1 MKKDYNFGYTKVNS
15 KQKTKLVQNVFS
27 SVAPSYDIMNDLMSL
42 GMHRLWKKRFVETV
56 DLKENEIK
64 KFKKINFLSI
74 YLSLF
79 VFSYI
84 SVSITYYFLG
94 SPNISNSMLL
104 EIKEKKQ
111 LVKQEQMKKI
121 KKTKNDLK
129 IINKMLQT
137 DPQNLN
143 LLLAKASMAAIIQ
156 DLETEIET
164 LKKIIKINPITNVK
178 SLLAQAYLRKND
190 GIVNEFIK
198 KLIDEVLFEKPK
210 DPGANFIL
218 AKYLNQ
224 NGNKNKSRNLLLKI

>member
-1 MKKDYNFGYTKVNS
+1 MINYLLILIFLGLIFFIILP
-15 KQKTKLVQNVFS
+15 KL
-27 SVAPSYDIMNDLMSL
+27 I
-42 GMHRLWKKRFVETV
+42 
-56 DLKENEIK
+56 KENEIK

-94 SPNISNSMLL
+94 APNISSSTLL

-111 LVKQEQMKKI
+111 LVKQEQLKKI
-121 KKTKNDLK
+121 KKTKNELK

-156 DLETEIET
+156 DIETEIET

-190 GIVNEFIK
+190 
-198 KLIDEVLFEKPK
+198 
-210 DPGANFIL
+210 
-218 AKYLNQ
+218 
-224 NGNKNKSRNLLLKI
+224 

>member
-1 MKKDYNFGYTKVNS
+1 MINYLLILIFVGLIFFIILP
-15 KQKTKLVQNVFS
+15 KL
-27 SVAPSYDIMNDLMSL
+27 I
-42 GMHRLWKKRFVETV
+42 
-56 DLKENEIK
+56 KENEVK
-64 KFKKINFLSI
+64 KFKKINFVSI

-94 SPNISNSMLL
+94 APDISNSMLL

-111 LVKQEQMKKI
+111 LVKQEQLKKI

-156 DLETEIET
+156 DIETEIET

-178 SLLAQAYLRKND
+178 SLLAQAYLRKSD

-198 KLIDEVLFEKPK
+198 KLIDEVLSEKPK

-224 NGNKNKSRNLLLKI
+224 NGNKNKSRNLLLKILKNLDDKGPWYQIYKDELNIK

>member
-1 MKKDYNFGYTKVNS
+1 MINYLLILIFLGLIFLIILP
-15 KQKTKLVQNVFS
+15 KL
-27 SVAPSYDIMNDLMSL
+27 I
-42 GMHRLWKKRFVETV
+42 
-56 DLKENEIK
+56 KENEIK

-94 SPNISNSMLL
+94 APNISNSMLL

-156 DLETEIET
+156 DIETEIET

-198 KLIDEVLFEKPK
+198 KLIDEVLSEQPK

-224 NGNKNKSRNLLLKI
+224 NGNKNKSRNLLLKILENLDDKSPWHQIYKNELNIK

>member
-1 MKKDYNFGYTKVNS
+1 MINYLFILIFIGLIFLFILP
-15 KQKTKLVQNVFS
+15 KL
-27 SVAPSYDIMNDLMSL
+27 
-42 GMHRLWKKRFVETV
+42 T
-56 DLKENEIK
+56 KENEIK
-64 KFKKINFLSI
+64 KFKKINFLTI

-94 SPNISNSMLL
+94 SPNISNSILL

-111 LVKQEQMKKI
+111 LVKKEQKQRI
-121 KKTKNDLK
+121 EKTKNDLK

-156 DLETEIET
+156 DIETEIET

-198 KLIDEVLFEKPK
+198 KLIDEVLSDKPK

-224 NGNKNKSRNLLLKI
+224 NGNKNKSRNLLFKILENLDDKGPWHQIYKDELNIK

>member
-1 MKKDYNFGYTKVNS
+1 MINYLLILIFLGLIFFIILP
-15 KQKTKLVQNVFS
+15 KL
-27 SVAPSYDIMNDLMSL
+27 I
-42 GMHRLWKKRFVETV
+42 
-56 DLKENEIK
+56 KENEIK

-94 SPNISNSMLL
+94 APNISNSTLL

-111 LVKQEQMKKI
+111 LVKQEQLKKI

-156 DLETEIET
+156 DIETEIET

-224 NGNKNKSRNLLLKI
+224 NGNKNKSRNLLLKILKNLDDKGPWYQIYKDELNIK

>member
-1 MKKDYNFGYTKVNS
+1 MINYLLILIFLGLIFFIILP
-15 KQKTKLVQNVFS
+15 KL
-27 SVAPSYDIMNDLMSL
+27 I
-42 GMHRLWKKRFVETV
+42 
-56 DLKENEIK
+56 KENEIK

-94 SPNISNSMLL
+94 APNISNSTLL

-111 LVKQEQMKKI
+111 LVKQEQLKKI

-156 DLETEIET
+156 DIETEIET

-224 NGNKNKSRNLLLKI
+224 NGNKNKSRNLLLKILQNLDDKGPWHQIYKDELNIK

>member
-1 MKKDYNFGYTKVNS
+1 MINYLFILIFIGLIFLFILLKLN
-15 KQKTKLVQNVFS
+15 KT
-27 SVAPSYDIMNDLMSL
+27 
-42 GMHRLWKKRFVETV
+42 
-56 DLKENEIK
+56 NEIK
-64 KFKKINFLSI
+64 KIKKINFLSV

-79 VFSYI
+79 ILSYI

-121 KKTKNDLK
+121 KKTKKDLK

-156 DLETEIET
+156 DIETEIET
-164 LKKIIKINPITNVK
+164 LEKIIKINPITNIK

-190 GIVNEFIK
+190 GIVNETVK
-198 KLIDEVLFEKPK
+198 KMIDEVLLEKPT
-210 DPGANFIL
+210 DPGGNFIL
-218 AKYLNQ
+218 AKYFNQ
-224 NGNKNKSRNLLLKI
+224 NGNKNQSRNLLLKILKTLDGKGPWHQIYKDELGIK

>member
-1 MKKDYNFGYTKVNS
+1 MINYLLILIFLGLIFFIILP
-15 KQKTKLVQNVFS
+15 KL
-27 SVAPSYDIMNDLMSL
+27 I
-42 GMHRLWKKRFVETV
+42 
-56 DLKENEIK
+56 KENEIK

-94 SPNISNSMLL
+94 APNISNSTLL

-111 LVKQEQMKKI
+111 LVKQEQLKKI

-156 DLETEIET
+156 DIETEIET

-224 NGNKNKSRNLLLKI
+224 NGNKNKSRNLLLKILENLDDKDPWHQIYKDELNIK

>member
-1 MKKDYNFGYTKVNS
+1 MINYLLILIFVGLIFFIILP
-15 KQKTKLVQNVFS
+15 KL
-27 SVAPSYDIMNDLMSL
+27 I
-42 GMHRLWKKRFVETV
+42 
-56 DLKENEIK
+56 KENEIK

-94 SPNISNSMLL
+94 APNISNSTLL

-111 LVKQEQMKKI
+111 LVKQEQLKKI

-156 DLETEIET
+156 DIETEIET

-224 NGNKNKSRNLLLKI
+224 NGNKNKSRNLLLKILKHLSLFSIFIIFIWENKWALTNINKIK

>member
-1 MKKDYNFGYTKVNS
+1 MINYLLILIFLGLIFFIILP
-15 KQKTKLVQNVFS
+15 KL
-27 SVAPSYDIMNDLMSL
+27 I
-42 GMHRLWKKRFVETV
+42 
-56 DLKENEIK
+56 KENEIK

-94 SPNISNSMLL
+94 APNISNSMLL

-111 LVKQEQMKKI
+111 LVKQEQLKKI

-156 DLETEIET
+156 DIETEIET

-198 KLIDEVLFEKPK
+198 KLIDEVLSEKPK

-224 NGNKNKSRNLLLKI
+224 NGNKNKSRNLLLKILKNLDDKGPWYQIYKNELNIK

>member
-1 MKKDYNFGYTKVNS
+1 MINYLLILIFVGLIFFIILP
-15 KQKTKLVQNVFS
+15 KL
-27 SVAPSYDIMNDLMSL
+27 I
-42 GMHRLWKKRFVETV
+42 
-56 DLKENEIK
+56 KENEIK

-156 DLETEIET
+156 DIETEIET

-224 NGNKNKSRNLLLKI
+224 NGNKNKSRNLLLKILENLDDKGPWHQIYKDELNIK

>member
-1 MKKDYNFGYTKVNS
+1 MINYLLILIFLGLIFFIILP
-15 KQKTKLVQNVFS
+15 KL
-27 SVAPSYDIMNDLMSL
+27 I
-42 GMHRLWKKRFVETV
+42 
-56 DLKENEIK
+56 KENEIK

-94 SPNISNSMLL
+94 APNISSSTLL

-111 LVKQEQMKKI
+111 LVKQEQLKKI

-156 DLETEIET
+156 DIETEIET

-224 NGNKNKSRNLLLKI
+224 NGNKNKSRNLLLKILKNLDDKGPWYQIYKDELNIK

>member
-1 MKKDYNFGYTKVNS
+1 MINYLLILIFLGLIFFIILP
-15 KQKTKLVQNVFS
+15 KL
-27 SVAPSYDIMNDLMSL
+27 I
-42 GMHRLWKKRFVETV
+42 
-56 DLKENEIK
+56 KENEIK
-64 KFKKINFLSI
+64 KFKRINFLSI

-94 SPNISNSMLL
+94 APNISNSTLL

-156 DLETEIET
+156 DIETEIET

-198 KLIDEVLFEKPK
+198 KLIDEVLSEKPK

-224 NGNKNKSRNLLLKI
+224 NGNNNKSRNLLLKIFKNLDDKGPWHQIYKDELNIK

>member
-1 MKKDYNFGYTKVNS
+1 MINYLLILIFLGLIFFIILP
-15 KQKTKLVQNVFS
+15 KL
-27 SVAPSYDIMNDLMSL
+27 I
-42 GMHRLWKKRFVETV
+42 
-56 DLKENEIK
+56 KENEIK
-64 KFKKINFLSI
+64 KFKKTNFLSI

-84 SVSITYYFLG
+84 SVSITYYFIG
-94 SPNISNSMLL
+94 APNISNSMLL

-156 DLETEIET
+156 DIETEIET

-224 NGNKNKSRNLLLKI
+224 NGNKNKSRNLLLKILENLDDKGPWHQIYKNELNIK

>member
-1 MKKDYNFGYTKVNS
+1 MINYLLILIFLGLIFLIILP
-15 KQKTKLVQNVFS
+15 KL
-27 SVAPSYDIMNDLMSL
+27 I
-42 GMHRLWKKRFVETV
+42 
-56 DLKENEIK
+56 KENEFK
-64 KFKKINFLSI
+64 KFKKINFVSI

-94 SPNISNSMLL
+94 APNISNSMLL

-111 LVKQEQMKKI
+111 LVKQEQLKKI

-156 DLETEIET
+156 DIETEIET

-198 KLIDEVLFEKPK
+198 KLIDEVLSEKPK

-224 NGNKNKSRNLLLKI
+224 NGNKNKSRNLLLKILKNLDDKGPWYQIYKDELNIK

>member
-1 MKKDYNFGYTKVNS
+1 MINYLLILIFLGLIFFIILS
-15 KQKTKLVQNVFS
+15 KL
-27 SVAPSYDIMNDLMSL
+27 I
-42 GMHRLWKKRFVETV
+42 
-56 DLKENEIK
+56 KENEVK
-64 KFKKINFLSI
+64 KFKKINFVSI

-94 SPNISNSMLL
+94 APNISNSMLL

-111 LVKQEQMKKI
+111 LVKQEQLQKI

-129 IINKMLQT
+129 IINKMLKT

-156 DLETEIET
+156 DIETEIET

-198 KLIDEVLFEKPK
+198 KLIDEVLSEKPK

-224 NGNKNKSRNLLLKI
+224 NGNKNKSRNLLLKILENLDEKSPWHQIYKNELNIK

>member
-1 MKKDYNFGYTKVNS
+1 MINYLLILIFLGLIFFIILP
-15 KQKTKLVQNVFS
+15 KL
-27 SVAPSYDIMNDLMSL
+27 I
-42 GMHRLWKKRFVETV
+42 
-56 DLKENEIK
+56 KENEIK

-129 IINKMLQT
+129 TINKMLQT

-156 DLETEIET
+156 DIETEIEI

-190 GIVNEFIK
+190 GIVNELS
-198 KLIDEVLFEKPK
+198 LIH
-210 DPGANFIL
+210 I
-218 AKYLNQ
+218 
-224 NGNKNKSRNLLLKI
+224 

>member
-1 MKKDYNFGYTKVNS
+1 MINYLLILIFLGLIFFIILP
-15 KQKTKLVQNVFS
+15 KL
-27 SVAPSYDIMNDLMSL
+27 I
-42 GMHRLWKKRFVETV
+42 
-56 DLKENEIK
+56 KENEIK

-94 SPNISNSMLL
+94 APNISNSTLL

-111 LVKQEQMKKI
+111 LVKQEQLKKI

-156 DLETEIET
+156 DIETEIET

-224 NGNKNKSRNLLLKI
+224 NGNKNKSRNLLLKILENLDDKGPWHQIYKDELNIK

>member
-1 MKKDYNFGYTKVNS
+1 MINYFLILIFLGLIFFIILP
-15 KQKTKLVQNVFS
+15 KL
-27 SVAPSYDIMNDLMSL
+27 I
-42 GMHRLWKKRFVETV
+42 E
-56 DLKENEIK
+56 ENEIK

-94 SPNISNSMLL
+94 APNISNSTLL

-111 LVKQEQMKKI
+111 LVKQEQLKKI

-156 DLETEIET
+156 DIETEIET

-224 NGNKNKSRNLLLKI
+224 NGNKNKSRNLLFKILKNLDDKGPWHQIYKDELNIK

>member
-1 MKKDYNFGYTKVNS
+1 MINYLLILIFLGLIFFIILP
-15 KQKTKLVQNVFS
+15 KL
-27 SVAPSYDIMNDLMSL
+27 I
-42 GMHRLWKKRFVETV
+42 
-56 DLKENEIK
+56 KENEFK
-64 KFKKINFLSI
+64 KFKKINFVSI

-94 SPNISNSMLL
+94 APNISNSMLL

-111 LVKQEQMKKI
+111 LVKQEQLKKI

-156 DLETEIET
+156 DIETEIET

-198 KLIDEVLFEKPK
+198 KLIDEVLSEKPK

-224 NGNKNKSRNLLLKI
+224 NGNKNKSRNLLLKILKNLDDKGPWYQIYKDELNIK

>member
-1 MKKDYNFGYTKVNS
+1 MINYLLILIFLGLIFFIILP
-15 KQKTKLVQNVFS
+15 KL
-27 SVAPSYDIMNDLMSL
+27 I
-42 GMHRLWKKRFVETV
+42 
-56 DLKENEIK
+56 KENEIK

-94 SPNISNSMLL
+94 APNISNSTLL

-111 LVKQEQMKKI
+111 LVKQEQLKKI

-156 DLETEIET
+156 DIETEIET

-198 KLIDEVLFEKPK
+198 KLIDEVLSEKPK

-224 NGNKNKSRNLLLKI
+224 NGNKNKSRNLLLKILKNLDDKGPWHPIYKDELNIK

>member
-1 MKKDYNFGYTKVNS
+1 MINYLLILIFVGLIFFIILP
-15 KQKTKLVQNVFS
+15 KL
-27 SVAPSYDIMNDLMSL
+27 I
-42 GMHRLWKKRFVETV
+42 
-56 DLKENEIK
+56 KENEIK

-94 SPNISNSMLL
+94 APNISNSTLL

-111 LVKQEQMKKI
+111 LVKQEQLKKI

-156 DLETEIET
+156 DIETEIET

-224 NGNKNKSRNLLLKI
+224 NGNKNKSRNLLFKILKNLDEKGPWHQIYKDELNIK

>member
-1 MKKDYNFGYTKVNS
+1 MINYFLILIFLGLIFFIILP
-15 KQKTKLVQNVFS
+15 KL
-27 SVAPSYDIMNDLMSL
+27 I
-42 GMHRLWKKRFVETV
+42 
-56 DLKENEIK
+56 KENEIK

-84 SVSITYYFLG
+84 SVSVTYYFLG

-111 LVKQEQMKKI
+111 LVKQEQMKNV

-156 DLETEIET
+156 DIETEIET

-198 KLIDEVLFEKPK
+198 KLIDEVLSKKPK

-224 NGNKNKSRNLLLKI
+224 NGNKNKSRNLLLKILENLDDKGPWHQIYKDELNIK

>member
-1 MKKDYNFGYTKVNS
+1 MINYLLILIFLGLIFFIILP
-15 KQKTKLVQNVFS
+15 KL
-27 SVAPSYDIMNDLMSL
+27 I
-42 GMHRLWKKRFVETV
+42 
-56 DLKENEIK
+56 KENEIK

-94 SPNISNSMLL
+94 APNISNSTLL

-111 LVKQEQMKKI
+111 LVKQEQLKKI

-156 DLETEIET
+156 DIETEIET

-198 KLIDEVLFEKPK
+198 KLIDEVLSEKPK

-224 NGNKNKSRNLLLKI
+224 NGNKNKSRNLLLKILENLDDKSPWHQIYKNELNIK

>member
-1 MKKDYNFGYTKVNS
+1 MINYLFILIFVGLIFFIILP
-15 KQKTKLVQNVFS
+15 KL
-27 SVAPSYDIMNDLMSL
+27 I
-42 GMHRLWKKRFVETV
+42 
-56 DLKENEIK
+56 KENEIK

-94 SPNISNSMLL
+94 APNISNSTLL

-111 LVKQEQMKKI
+111 LVKQEQLKKI

-156 DLETEIET
+156 DIETEIET

-198 KLIDEVLFEKPK
+198 KLIDEVLSEKPK

-224 NGNKNKSRNLLLKI
+224 NGNKNKSRNLLLKILENIDDKGPWHQIYKDELNIK

>member
-1 MKKDYNFGYTKVNS
+1 MINYLLILILLGLIFFIILP
-15 KQKTKLVQNVFS
+15 KL
-27 SVAPSYDIMNDLMSL
+27 I
-42 GMHRLWKKRFVETV
+42 
-56 DLKENEIK
+56 KENEIK

-94 SPNISNSMLL
+94 APNISNSTLL

-111 LVKQEQMKKI
+111 LVKQEQLKKI

-156 DLETEIET
+156 DIETEIET

-224 NGNKNKSRNLLLKI
+224 NGNKNKSRNLLLKILQNLDDKGPWHQIYKDELNIK

>member
-1 MKKDYNFGYTKVNS
+1 MVNYLFILVIIAS
-15 KQKTKLVQNVFS
+15 IFLFILLKLIKT
-27 SVAPSYDIMNDLMSL
+27 
-42 GMHRLWKKRFVETV
+42 
-56 DLKENEIK
+56 NEIK

-111 LVKQEQMKKI
+111 LVKKEQKQRI
-121 KKTKNDLK
+121 EKTKNDLK
-129 IINKMLQT
+129 IIDEMLRT

-156 DLETEIET
+156 DIETEIET

-198 KLIDEVLFEKPK
+198 KLIDEVLSEKPK

-224 NGNKNKSRNLLLKI
+224 NGNKNKSRNLLLKTLKNLDDKGPWRQIYKDELNIK

>member
-1 MKKDYNFGYTKVNS
+1 MINYLFILIFIGLIFLIIL
-15 KQKTKLVQNVFS
+15 QKLIKT
-27 SVAPSYDIMNDLMSL
+27 
-42 GMHRLWKKRFVETV
+42 
-56 DLKENEIK
+56 NEIK
-64 KFKKINFLSI
+64 KFKKINFISV

-79 VFSYI
+79 IISYI
-84 SVSITYYFLG
+84 SISITYYFLG
-94 SPNISNSMLL
+94 SPNISKSMLL

-111 LVKQEQMKKI
+111 LVKKEQKQRI
-121 KKTKNDLK
+121 EKTKNDLK
-129 IINKMLQT
+129 IIDEMLRT

-190 GIVNEFIK
+190 GIVNEFVK
-198 KLIDEVLFEKPK
+198 KMIDEVLLENPN

-218 AKYLNQ
+218 AKYFNQ
-224 NGNKNKSRNLLLKI
+224 NGNQNKSKNLLLKVLKTLDDKGPWHQIYKDELSIK